1 MIEPRKD
8 MRNIKMKQPA
18 KKITLAILL
27 VAFIVGLVGCFLSFF
42 DMDKFVKFL
51 GAFLPFFLGMVA
63 SVGTGAVVDR
73 IQGGKHDNKTNI

>member
-1 MIEPRKD
+1 V
-8 MRNIKMKQPA
+8 KQPA

-27 VAFIVGLVGCFLSFF
+27 VAFIVGLVGCFLVFF

-63 SVGTGAVVDR
+63 SVGTGSVVSKIQEGKRDR
-73 IQGGKHDNKTNI
+73 KTDA

>member
-1 MIEPRKD
+1 
-8 MRNIKMKQPA
+8 MKQPA
-18 KKITLAILL
+18 KKLTLAILVISFL
-27 VAFIVGLVGCFLSFF
+27 VGLIGCFLVFF

-73 IQGGKHDNKTNI
+73 IQDGKKDAK

>member
-1 MIEPRKD
+1 
-8 MRNIKMKQPA
+8 MKQPA
-18 KKITLAILL
+18 KKLTLGILV
-27 VAFIVGLVGCFLSFF
+27 VAFFVGLVGCFLAFF

-73 IQGGKHDNKTNI
+73 IQGGKKDVK

>member
-1 MIEPRKD
+1 
-8 MRNIKMKQPA
+8 MKQPA

-27 VAFIVGLVGCFLSFF
+27 VAFIVGLVGCFLAFF

-63 SVGTGAVVDR
+63 SIGTGSVVSK
-73 IQGGKHDNKTNI
+73 IQEGKHDRKTDT

>member
-1 MIEPRKD
+1 
-8 MRNIKMKQPA
+8 MKQPA
-18 KKITLAILL
+18 KKLTLGILV
-27 VAFIVGLVGCFLSFF
+27 VAFLVGLVGCFLAFF

-73 IQGGKHDNKTNI
+73 IQGGKKDAK